1 MKRVALYARYSS
13 ENQRDAS
20 IEDQLRLCREHAE
33 RQGWEVVDSYSDR
46 AISGASLIRPGIQE
60 LMHDAHGGRF
70 NVVLAEAMD
79 RLSRDQEDVAAV
91 YKRLMF
97 AGVKIVTLSEGEV
110 SELHVGLKGTMN
122 ALFLKDLADKTR
134 RGLRG
139 RVAAGKSGGGLCYG
153 YDVVRSIGP
162 DGTPITG
169 DRRINPAEAAVVQHV
184 FRAFAANTSP
194 RRIVRQLNAEAVPG
208 PFGKVWGE
216 TTIRGHVK
224 RGTGLLNNE
233 LYIGRL
239 VWNRLRYTK
248 DPNTGKRVSRLNP
261 PSTWVI
267 TEVPELR
274 IIDDEL
280 WEAVKAR
287 QREIE
292 EQHAPAIEAV
302 REAHKRNRLRGAQR
316 PRYLLSG
323 LLFCGCC
330 GGPVALRGQDRYA
343 CSKHVNSG
351 TCTNTRSI
359 RRERLEARVL
369 EGLKERLL
377 APEVA
382 AEAMRAYAEEMNRL
396 NRERRLSVDGDRRAL
411 ADVERK
417 IKDVVTVI
425 ENGGYKPALL
435 DRLDELE
442 LQRGR
447 LRERLARVSATPPDV
462 HPNVSEIFRAKVA
475 RLAETLN
482 DPVDRAQAAQAI
494 RSLIERVV
502 LLPDPDSGEIK
513 ATLEGE
519 LGTILGW
526 VAQQTTNTGRTRMR
540 GVSVSVVAGARFGR
554 CHTAIEFLVAG

>member
-1 MKRVALYARYSS
+1 MTTVSA
-13 ENQRDAS
+13 
-20 IEDQLRLCREHAE
+20 
-33 RQGWEVVDSYSDR
+33 
-46 AISGASLIRPGIQE
+46 AIT
-60 LMHDAHGGRF
+60 
-70 NVVLAEAMD
+70 VVLAEAMD

-97 AGVKIVTLSEGEV
+97 AGVKIVTLSEGEI

-169 DRRINPAEAAVVQHV
+169 DRRINPTEAAVVQRV
-184 FRAFAANTSP
+184 FHAFAANASP
-194 RRIVRQLNAEAVPG
+194 RQIVRQLNAEGVPG

-216 TTIRGHVK
+216 TTIRGHVT
-224 RGTGLLNNE
+224 RGTGLLNE

-239 VWNRLRYTK
+239 VWNRLRYIK

-267 TEVPELR
+267 TAVPELR

-287 QREIE
+287 QKEIE

-330 GGPVALRGQDRYA
+330 VGPVALRGQNRYA

-359 RRERLEARVL
+359 RWERLEARVL

-396 NRERRLSVDGDRRAL
+396 NRERRLSVDSDRRAL

-462 HPNVSEIFRAKVA
+462 HPNISEIFRTKVA

-502 LLPDPDSGEIK
+502 LSPDPDSGEIK

-519 LGTILGW
+519 LGTILEW
-526 VAQQTTNTGRTRMR
+526 LAQQTTSTGRTKMR
-540 GVSVSVVAGARFGR
+540 SVSVSVVAGARFSR
-554 CHTAIEFLVAG
+554 DRHVVSAAI